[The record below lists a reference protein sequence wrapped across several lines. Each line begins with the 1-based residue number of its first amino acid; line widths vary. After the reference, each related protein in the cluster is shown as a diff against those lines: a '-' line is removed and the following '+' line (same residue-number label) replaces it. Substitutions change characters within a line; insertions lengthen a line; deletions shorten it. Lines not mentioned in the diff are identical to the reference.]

1 MAINVP
7 IVSSFDPRGV
17 NAADRRLDQFGRDV
31 RSGLGRI
38 GDAARIATAAVAG
51 IAAGAAVAAY
61 KAIDAASDIAESTSK
76 VGVIFGDASDAVLA
90 FSETAANEFGLSK
103 QAVLDAAGTFGTFGK
118 AAGLADSDLSTF
130 TTDFVGLAADLAS
143 FGNTTP
149 EEAIAAIGAALR
161 GENEPIRRYGVLL
174 DDARLKA
181 RALELGI
188 YDGVGALT
196 AEQKILAAQAEI
208 YGQTEDAQGDFARTS
223 DGLANQ
229 QRILKANLSNVV
241 AEIGTSLLPVAL
253 KIAQFINDRVVPAV
267 QGFVDVFRQEG
278 FAGIGKRL
286 GGFLKDSIPK
296 VLETLRQLG
305 EAFVDWIR
313 PRIRPMLSRL
323 LELLRQLGN
332 WVYDVAYPWLVD
344 KLITWGD
351 AFVDWIRPQI
361 RPALQRLGE
370 LLVELGNWILD
381 VAVPTIQAQAEKLA
395 PKLWEWIKKV
405 WPELAKGLGK
415 LLLDLSVWLVT
426 DGIPKMTKLGA
437 DLAVSILRGLWSVLR
452 DINAGAAGLAAQVV
466 NAVIRFVNEKVIRKI
481 NDALEFEIWGFT
493 VNAPDIPPIPL
504 IGGSG
509 GGGAGSVAIPKL
521 AKGGIVTAP
530 TLALIGEAG
539 PEAVVPLDRYDTSS
553 PVVINISGAL
563 DPVGVAR
570 QIRRLL
576 NDDALRAG
584 RRAIL

>member
-17 NAADRRLDQFGRDV
+17 NSAERRLDGFGRDV
-31 RSGLGRI
+31 RAGLGRI
-38 GDAARIATAAVAG
+38 GDAARIAAAAVAG
-51 IAAGAAVAAY
+51 IAAGAAAGAW
-61 KAIDAASDIAESTSK
+61 KAIGAASDIAEATSK
-76 VGVIFGDASDAVLA
+76 VEVIFGDASAAVLD
-90 FSETAANEFGLSK
+90 FSKTAAGSFGLSR

-118 AAGLADSDLSTF
+118 AAGLAGSDLSGF
-130 TTDFVGLAADLAS
+130 TTDFVGLSADLAS

-188 YDGVGALT
+188 YDGAGALT
-196 AEQKILAAQAEI
+196 AQQKILAAQAEI
-208 YGQTEDAQGDFARTS
+208 YAQTGDAQGDFARTS

-253 KIAQFINDRVVPAV
+253 KIAQFVNDRVVPAI
-267 QGFVDVFRQEG
+267 QRFVDIFQEEG

-296 VLETLRQLG
+296 VLETLGQLG
-305 EAFVDWIR
+305 SAFVDWIR

-323 LELLRQLGN
+323 LELLRAAADWIYTVG
-332 WVYDVAYPWLVD
+332 YPWLVD
-344 KLITWGD
+344 RLIVWGD

-361 RPALQRLGE
+361 RPALEKLGE

-381 VAVPTIQAQAEKLA
+381 VAVPTLKAQAEKLA
-395 PKLWEWIKKV
+395 PKLWEWIKEV
-405 WPELAKGLGK
+405 WPELQKGLAK

-426 DGIPKMTKLGA
+426 DGIPKMQKLGA
-437 DLAVSILRGLWSVLR
+437 DLAVAILRGLWAVLR
-452 DINAGAAGLAAQVV
+452 DINAGAAGLARQVV
-466 NAVIRFVNEKVIRKI
+466 NAVIRFINEKVIRKL
-481 NDALEFEIWGFT
+481 NDALQFEIFGIT
-493 VNAPDIPPIPL
+493 INPPDIPPIPL
-504 IGGSG
+504 LGGSDG
-509 GGGAGSVAIPKL
+509 GGGGGLAIPKL

-539 PEAVVPLDRYDTSS
+539 PEAVVPLDRYDTGRS
-553 PVVINISGAL
+553 VVINISGAL

-576 NDDALRAG
+576 NDDATRAG
-584 RRAIL
+584 RKAFV